1 MKVRRIS
8 PECVIGSCPA
18 VFKVIAECGIGACPA
33 VLQSSDGD
41 LVIVG
46 RLLTDEEC
54 QAIACCIKVKV
65 GEETAVRVPKSL
77 IASLKF

>member
-1 MKVRRIS
+1 MKVMRQIS

-18 VFKVIAECGIGACPA
+18 VFEVIAECGIGTCPT
-33 VLQSSDGD
+33 VLKASNGD
-41 LVIVG
+41 LVIIG
-46 RLLTDEEC
+46 WLLTDEER
-54 QAIACCIKVKV
+54 QAVGHHIKA